1 MGKRL
6 SLVKGESLCFFY
18 TGLSQFS
25 GWPKPIFRLAETDI
39 FRLAKPAKKGGK
51 SGKQNV
57 RNKYA
62 LVTM

>member
-1 MGKRL
+1 MIKKKAASRIRL
-6 SLVKGESLCFFY
+6 RL
-18 TGLSQFS
+18 
-25 GWPKPIFRLAETDI
+25 KPIFWLAETDI

>member
-1 MGKRL
+1 ML
-6 SLVKGESLCFFY
+6 FLY
-18 TGLSQFS
+18 GLKPIVR
-25 GWPKPIFRLAETDI
+25 WLKPIFRLAETDI

>member
-1 MGKRL
+1 MLKVR
-6 SLVKGESLCFFY
+6 VFAFFIRAEADF
-18 TGLSQFS
+18 L
-25 GWPKPIFRLAETDI
+25 GWLKPIFRLAETDI

>member
-1 MGKRL
+1 MLKVRVFAFL
-6 SLVKGESLCFFY
+6 Y
-18 TGLSQFS
+18 GL
-25 GWPKPIFRLAETDI
+25 KPIVRWLKAIFRVAETDI

>member
-6 SLVKGESLCFFY
+6 SLVKGESLCFFLY
-18 TGLSQFS
+18 GL
-25 GWPKPIFRLAETDI
+25 KPIFWLAETDI

>member
-1 MGKRL
+1 ML
-6 SLVKGESLCFFY
+6 FLY
-18 TGLSQFS
+18 GL
-25 GWPKPIFRLAETDI
+25 KPIFRLAETDI
-39 FRLAKPAKKGGK
+39 FRLAKPAKKDGK

>member
-1 MGKRL
+1 L
-6 SLVKGESLCFFY
+6 LFLY
-18 TGLSQFS
+18 GL
-25 GWPKPIFRLAETDI
+25 KPIFGLAETDI
-39 FRLAKPAKKGGK
+39 FGLAKPAKKGGK

>member
-1 MGKRL
+1 MLKVRVFAFL
-6 SLVKGESLCFFY
+6 Y
-18 TGLSQFS
+18 GL
-25 GWPKPIFRLAETDI
+25 KPIFKVAETDI
-39 FRLAKPAKKGGK
+39 LGWQNLQKKGGK

>member
-1 MGKRL
+1 MLK
-6 SLVKGESLCFFY
+6 VKVFAFLD
-18 TGLSQFS
+18 GL
-25 GWPKPIFRLAETDI
+25 KPIFKVAETDI

-62 LVTM
+62 LMTM